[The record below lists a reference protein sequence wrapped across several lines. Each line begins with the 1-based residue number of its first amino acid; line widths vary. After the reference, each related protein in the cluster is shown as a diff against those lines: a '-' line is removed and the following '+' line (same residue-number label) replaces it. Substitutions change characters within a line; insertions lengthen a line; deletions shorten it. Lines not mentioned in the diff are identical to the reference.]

1 MFQKD
6 FAVASTFEAPG
17 PVASN
22 NLRLRCGFAGD
33 DVRRALLLLGEGL
46 LATFLSFSELTRLG
60 RLNHSFQRLHDASWR
75 AIWRARSK
83 TCGGEELA
91 RILCLSVTLGK
102 AEHVREL
109 VRPMTPKTPIP
120 LPFTP
125 IKKNLPNP
133 SRGSGRRG
141 GAQPVPRLRR
151 GSRATRPCFCKPS
164 TTSRRSC
171 SSP

>member
-109 VRPMTPKTPIP
+109 VRPMTEQ
-120 LPFTP
+120 
-125 IKKNLPNP
+125 
-133 SRGSGRRG
+133 GD
-141 GAQPVPRLRR
+141 
-151 GSRATRPCFCKPS
+151 ATVICKPS
-164 TTSRRSC
+164 TTSRRTY
-171 SSP
+171 SSPSKTRRGMWMW